1 MERPRLTKKQMLSTQ
16 ASPVIFE
23 RCGFLWLRYRVKE
36 KYWMHRVVPCAPFK
50 RIADLSRE
58 DQDAI
63 LRLLQAER
71 PHKEIARI
79 FGVSAIAVS
88 ELDLVRRR

>member
-16 ASPVIFE
+16 ASPAIFE

-36 KYWMHRVVPCAPFK
+36 KYWMSRVVTFTPPK
-50 RIADLSRE
+50 RIADLSKD
-58 DQDAI
+58 DQGAI

-79 FGVSAIAVS
+79 FGVSTLAVS